1 MQGPVIAGITAIA
14 TLGGGC
20 FWCLEAVF
28 ERIDGVVEVVSG
40 YAGGR
45 KADPTYEEVCTGA
58 TGHAEV
64 VQVTFDPKRISLA
77 GLLEVFFKAHDPT
90 TPNRQG
96 ADVGSQYRSIILY
109 DGDEQRKAAE
119 AARKKAQKDWK
130 DPIVTEIV
138 PLAEFYPAEEH
149 HQGYYRRNPNQGY
162 CQAMI
167 GPKVAKL
174 RAKYA
179 ARLKKSASA

>member
-1 MQGPVIAGITAIA
+1 MTGPVMAGITAVA
-14 TLGGGC
+14 TFGGGC

-28 ERIDGVVEVVSG
+28 ERLEGVIDVVSG
-40 YAGGR
+40 YAGGA
-45 KADPTYEEVCTGA
+45 KIDPTYEQVCSGT

-64 VQVTFDPKRISLA
+64 VQVTFDPKRVSYADLLA
-77 GLLEVFFKAHDPT
+77 MFFKSHDPT

-109 DGDEQRKAAE
+109 GSEEQRAAAV

-138 PLAEFYPAEEH
+138 PLPAFYRAEDH
-149 HQGYYRRNPNQGY
+149 HQDYFENNRAAGY
-162 CQAMI
+162 CRVIIA
-167 GPKVAKL
+167 PKLQKL
-174 RAKYA
+174 Q
-179 ARLKKSASA
+179 LKF